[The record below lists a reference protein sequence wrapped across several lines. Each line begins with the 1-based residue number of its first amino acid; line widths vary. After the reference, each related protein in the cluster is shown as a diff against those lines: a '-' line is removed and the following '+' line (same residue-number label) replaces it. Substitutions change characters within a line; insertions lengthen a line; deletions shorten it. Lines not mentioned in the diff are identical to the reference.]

1 MKTIISSILLTF
13 CTSII
18 YSQTEADKVV
28 ILSATNVIELNRL
41 APIYDSIFKAQ
52 KEEALKV
59 DPPRVFIEQLKT
71 KMNISKNRN
80 DIEIFLNGTKMTQ
93 DIKIDVKK

>member
-1 MKTIISSILLTF
+1 MIAAFF
-13 CTSII
+13 CGKYFAETR
-18 YSQTEADKVV
+18 E
-28 ILSATNVIELNRL
+28 
-41 APIYDSIFKAQ
+41 
-52 KEEALKV
+52 KEITKQ

-80 DIEIFLNGTKMTQ
+80 DIEIFLNGEKMTE